1 MGMTNETDIEV
12 VTNITAGIL
21 SLLLLLTLA
30 KSIKNGGGK

>member
-12 VTNITAGIL
+12 VANITAGIL
-21 SLLLLLTLA
+21 SLLLLLALA